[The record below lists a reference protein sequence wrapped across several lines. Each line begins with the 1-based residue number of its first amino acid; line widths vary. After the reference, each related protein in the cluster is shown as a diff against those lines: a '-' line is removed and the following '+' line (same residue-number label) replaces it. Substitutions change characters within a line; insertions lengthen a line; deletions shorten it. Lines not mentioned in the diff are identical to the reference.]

1 MKKHVLLPLLLWSFS
16 TNAQTTLLEE
26 SFDTYIVGSGMAAND
41 PAHWAIWDP
50 GEDQLVSNT
59 YVQSGLNSMACISN
73 NAADGGPGDLLLLL
87 GDRTT
92 GIYDLSW
99 SMYIPSGK
107 GGYFNVQHTEDV
119 TTPSFALEVTF
130 AGGTLTA
137 TADNTDLTGTYASD
151 EWIDILL
158 NFDLDNAGAVLFVNN
173 EPVITWPFDTETDGT
188 ASDSQLGAID
198 FYSYG
203 DGNDT
208 GEYYIDDVSYVQQ
221 SAGGIGL
228 AENGNNVAR
237 VFPNPAQE
245 VLFVAVREPLSQQAS
260 VQLVSVTGQVL
271 MAPTLISSRTLRFQ
285 VEDLAPGI
293 YFVRITD
300 GDRRIVERAVKN

>member
-1 MKKHVLLPLLLWSFS
+1 MRKQLLLPFLFATLAI
-16 TNAQTTLLEE
+16 NAQTTLLEE

-41 PAHWAIWDP
+41 PAHWVIWDP

-59 YVQSGLNSMACISN
+59 YAQSGLNSMACLSN

-92 GIYDLSW
+92 GIYDLGW
-99 SMYIPSGK
+99 SMYIPAGK

-119 TTPSFALEVTF
+119 TSPSFALEVIF
-130 AGGTLTA
+130 AGGTVTA

-188 ASDSQLGAID
+188 ASESRLGAID
-198 FYSYG
+198 FYSYA

-208 GEYYIDDVSYVQQ
+208 GEYYIDDVSYVQL
-221 SAGGIGL
+221 SAGGIGMV
-228 AENGNNVAR
+228 ENGTDAAR

-245 VLFVAVREPLSQQAS
+245 VLLVTVREPLSQQAS

-271 MAPTLISSRTLRFQ
+271 MAPTFISSRTLRFR
-285 VEDLAPGI
+285 VEDLASGI

-300 GDRRIVERAVKN
+300 GERRIVERVVKN